1 MSDKETILQT
11 LETIARLLELQGENP
26 FKVRAYLN
34 AVRALETAPLSS
46 SELSS
51 SERLLSIEGIGKAI
65 AEKIVILATTGKL
78 PFYEELKATFP
89 SDILTLFEIQG
100 LGAKKIKILFDSLR
114 VASIPELEAACRDGR
129 IAALP
134 GFGAKTA
141 ENLLKGIAQH
151 SQSAGQFCYG
161 DIAAIAHQFLED
173 LRTHPDVTLAQIAG
187 SFRRCKEIV
196 RDLDFIVSTKN
207 AESVSA
213 FFVTH
218 PLVENVLA
226 HGATKS
232 SVMVKNGIQCDLR
245 AVKSE
250 EFPFALNYF
259 TGSKEHNVHLRS
271 LCLQRGW
278 SLNEYQ
284 FSTVTNK
291 EQTTP
296 IPAVYEEADIY
307 RALGLE
313 YIPPELRENLGEIEA
328 ASQNKL
334 PTLVELSNLRG
345 TFHIHT
351 TASDGRNS
359 LEEMISE
366 AQGLGLA
373 YIGIADHSKSSV
385 QAHGLDE
392 VRLKAQIQE
401 ITALNQ
407 QLEGSIT
414 VFTGTECDI
423 LKDGTLDFSD
433 EILAGLDY
441 VVAAVH
447 SSFTLSEAAMTKR
460 IILAMENPYVTMIA
474 HLTGR
479 LLLQRDAYA
488 VDIPAILDAAAST
501 GTILELNAS
510 SQRCDLDWRW
520 WPLAKEKG
528 VKCVIN
534 TDAHSLAGLQNLYYG
549 VGIARK
555 GWLTRAD
562 VINCQT
568 VTQVRDTISAKKLGL
583 SAKEPA
589 KPRARG

>member
-1 MSDKETILQT
+1 MSDKETILTT
-11 LETIARLLELQGENP
+11 LETIARLLELRGENP
-26 FKVRAYLN
+26 FKVRAYIN

-51 SERLLSIEGIGKAI
+51 SERLLAIDGIGKAI
-65 AEKIVILATTGKL
+65 AEKIVILATTGTL
-78 PFYEELKATFP
+78 PFYEELKAEFP
-89 SDILTLFEIQG
+89 PEILTLFEIQG
-100 LGAKKIKILFDSLR
+100 LGAKKIKVLFDSLQ
-114 VASIPELEAACRDGR
+114 VASISQLEAACRDGS

-141 ENLLKGIAQH
+141 ENLLKGIVQH

-161 DIAAIAHQFLED
+161 DIAAMAHQLLED
-173 LRTHPDVTLAQIAG
+173 LRTHPDVALAKIAG

-207 AESVSA
+207 PEAVSE

-284 FSTVTNK
+284 FSTTVDK
-291 EQTTP
+291 EQTAP
-296 IPAVYEEADIY
+296 IPKVYEEADIY

-328 ASQNKL
+328 ASQNEL
-334 PTLVELSNLRG
+334 PVLLELSNLRG
-345 TFHIHT
+345 TFHVHT

-359 LEEMISE
+359 LEEMVAE

-373 YIGIADHSKSSV
+373 YLGIADHSKSSV

-392 VRLKAQIQE
+392 VRLKAQIQQIAE
-401 ITALNQ
+401 LNQ
-407 QLEGSIT
+407 RLEGSIT
-414 VFTGTECDI
+414 VLAGTECDI

-433 EILAGLDY
+433 DVLAELDY

-460 IILAMENPYVTMIA
+460 IICAMENPYVTMIA

-479 LLLQRDAYA
+479 LLLNRDAYL
-488 VDIPAILDAAAST
+488 VDIPAILDAAAGT
-501 GTILELNAS
+501 GTFLELNAS

-534 TDAHSLAGLQNLYYG
+534 TDAHSLAGLQSLYYG

-568 VTQVRDTISAKKLGL
+568 LDEIRKTLFAKRLGQH
-583 SAKEPA
+583 AKETA
-589 KPRARG
+589 KTASI